1 MEKCLE
7 TRLSNHFQFLLG
19 WPINLRKLF
28 ISYLRTRVDTSNN
41 PINEGKFIRGICNR
55 FLLRGIK
62 SQRCLRNLHDY
73 RFPSPRGQ
81 TAETR
86 WTKPRSRFPF
96 RFTPLTIHERDQ
108 QNNLR
113 DSAAERQASGDTKS
127 GRSLTRTELFN
138 RDINCKLSHRERIPS
153 VRRIYCYR
161 YLPSSLCSRSH
172 RLGSSASFVKSCSKS
187 SNRASSCVCD
197 AKTIYNYRSGK
208 KIKIRERLKILL
220 RENFKS

>member
-1 MEKCLE
+1 M
-7 TRLSNHFQFLLG
+7 SIQV
-19 WPINLRKLF
+19 I
-28 ISYLRTRVDTSNN
+28 
-41 PINEGKFIRGICNR
+41 INEGKFIRGICNR

-73 RFPSPRGQ
+73 RSPSPRGQ

-153 VRRIYCYR
+153 VRSGYCYPVTYR
-161 YLPSSLCSRSH
+161 AVCAAVPIASDLRLVSSKVAANRPTG
-172 RLGSSASFVKSCSKS
+172 RLLASVMQRRFIIIA
-187 SNRASSCVCD
+187 R
-197 AKTIYNYRSGK
+197 GK
-208 KIKIRERLKILL
+208 K
-220 RENFKS
+220 

>member
-1 MEKCLE
+1 M
-7 TRLSNHFQFLLG
+7 SIQV
-19 WPINLRKLF
+19 I
-28 ISYLRTRVDTSNN
+28 
-41 PINEGKFIRGICNR
+41 INEGKFIRGICNR
-55 FLLRGIK
+55 FLIRGIK

-86 WTKPRSRFPF
+86 WTKPRSRFPLGSPF
-96 RFTPLTIHERDQ
+96 NDTRERSTKQLARFSRGKT
-108 QNNLR
+108 
-113 DSAAERQASGDTKS
+113 SGDTKS

-153 VRRIYCYR
+153 VRRGYCHR

-208 KIKIRERLKILL
+208 KIKMRNSRAIKNSPSRK
-220 RENFKS
+220 F